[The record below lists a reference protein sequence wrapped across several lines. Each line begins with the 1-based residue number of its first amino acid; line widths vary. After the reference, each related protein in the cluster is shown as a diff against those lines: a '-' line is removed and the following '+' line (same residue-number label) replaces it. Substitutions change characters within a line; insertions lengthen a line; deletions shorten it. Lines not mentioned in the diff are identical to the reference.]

1 MELIALG
8 YLGGVFWLLKGATP
22 AQKQRIGGAFSL
34 LIATFIIGSLW
45 IRYQTGFFRLSRME
59 WYNADGSIPLGKW
72 AIPWYIVFVLLLLL
86 LILFRVIQKI
96 KTMPANKRW
105 LPFVLAV
112 FFTLVYLAAAYFSL
126 FFVFFLFFPFA
137 P

>member
-8 YLGGVFWLLKGATP
+8 YLGSVFWLLKGTTP
-22 AQKQRIGGAFSL
+22 AQKRWIGGMFSL
-34 LIATFIIGSLW
+34 LIAIFVIGSLW
-45 IRYQTGFFRLSRME
+45 IRYQTGFFHFSRME
-59 WYNADGSIPLGKW
+59 WYNTDGSIPLGKW
-72 AIPWYIVFVLLLLL
+72 AVPWYIVFVLLLLL
-86 LILFRVIQKI
+86 LILFRFIQKI

-112 FFTLVYLAAAYFSL
+112 FFTLVYLSAAYFSL
-126 FFVFFLFFPFA
+126 FFVAFLFFPFA

>member
-8 YLGGVFWLLKGATP
+8 YLGGVFLLLKGATP
-22 AQKQRIGGAFSL
+22 AQKRWIGGAFSL
-34 LIATFIIGSLW
+34 LIVIFIIGSIW

-72 AIPWYIVFVLLLLL
+72 AVPWYIVFVLLLLL
-86 LILFRVIQKI
+86 LILFRFIQKI
-96 KTMPANKRW
+96 KSIPVNKRL
-105 LPFVLAV
+105 LPFVLVV

-126 FFVFFLFFPFA
+126 FFVAFLFFSFA